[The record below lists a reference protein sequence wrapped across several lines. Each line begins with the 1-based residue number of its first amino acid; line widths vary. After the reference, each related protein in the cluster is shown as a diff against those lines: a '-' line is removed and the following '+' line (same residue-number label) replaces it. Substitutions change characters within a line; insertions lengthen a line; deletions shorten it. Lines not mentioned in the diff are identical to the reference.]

1 VKSIEHERSAF
12 EVEESHFPE
21 HSSSE
26 ESSEESSMEQE
37 LDSNEK
43 S

>member
-1 VKSIEHERSAF
+1 VKSIEHERSGL
-12 EVEESHFPE
+12 EGEESPFPG